1 MEPLTCSVK
10 SAAAAIG
17 VCRASLYTMMKTGQI
32 ETVKVGGR
40 RLVKIASV
48 RKLVEAA

>member
-1 MEPLTCSVK
+1 MQPITCSVND
-10 SAAAAIG
+10 AARAIG
-17 VCRASLYTMMKTGQI
+17 VSRATLYNYLSAG
-32 ETVKVGGR
+32 KVESVRIGGR